1 MATDYWAVLEEG
13 NFYHIYNR
21 SVVDGKLIFR
31 SPENYRFFL
40 GKFNEYITPFLD
52 IWGYCLLPDH
62 FHFLVHVPE
71 EPVKSKE
78 LIRKA
83 STKKAKALLEGHAT
97 YSSFL
102 EDQFKRLFASYAHS
116 FNRYHNQRGSVFQ
129 KRFKRVL
136 LRTDLR
142 LLYTICYIHHNPIHH
157 RLAQTYDSWAFSSYK
172 LLLGDDHEWLSYESV
187 QLFFHRMGLTEDW
200 RFNFLELHRQF
211 QIDFR

>member
-1 MATDYWAVLEEG
+1 MSRESLPQRLPQPLFWEG
-13 NFYHIYNR
+13 NAT
-21 SVVDGKLIFR
+21 G
-31 SPENYRFFL
+31 
-40 GKFNEYITPFLD
+40 
-52 IWGYCLLPDH
+52 
-62 FHFLVHVPE
+62 
-71 EPVKSKE
+71 
-78 LIRKA
+78 
-83 STKKAKALLEGHAT
+83 KALLEGHAT

-187 QLFFHRMGLTEDW
+187 QLVFHRMGLTEDW

-211 QIDFR
+211 QIDFRQLFPIASDSFKKPVQLGAQ